1 MKSKPTLV
9 RLIKSYGNK
18 YDVKFPKLK
27 LEITVNRY
35 YYTKMS
41 NSPDEYKFI

>member
-1 MKSKPTLV
+1 MKAKPILV
-9 RLIKSYGNK
+9 RLIKAYGNE
-18 YDVKFPKLK
+18 YVIKFPKLM
-27 LEITVNRY
+27 ITVDRY

>member
-1 MKSKPTLV
+1 MKPKPTLV
-9 RLIKSYGNK
+9 KLIKSYGNK
-18 YDVKFPKLK
+18 YDIQFPKLK
-27 LEITVNRY
+27 VNITVDRY

>member
-1 MKSKPTLV
+1 MKAKPIFI
-9 RLIKSYGNK
+9 RLIKAYGNE
-18 YDVKFPKLK
+18 YVIKFPKLI
-27 LEITVNRY
+27 ITVDRY

>member
-1 MKSKPTLV
+1 MKSKPILV
-9 RLIKSYGNK
+9 RLIKSFGNK
-18 YDVKFPKLK
+18 YVIKFPKLI
-27 LEITVNRY
+27 ITVDRY

>member
-1 MKSKPTLV
+1 MKAKPILV

-18 YDVKFPKLK
+18 YVIKFPKLV
-27 LEITVNRY
+27 ITVNRY

>member
-1 MKSKPTLV
+1 MKSTPTLV
-9 RLIKSYGNK
+9 RLIKSYGNE
-18 YDVKFPKLK
+18 YLVKFPRLK
-27 LEITVNRY
+27 LELTVNRY